1 MTSCSSASYANAPR
15 KIDTDAHLDQQENAK
30 IPPKAVVIIGATF
43 PRRTYMTKLVTC
55 PFGKEIRGEND
66 DELVKLVTKHGKKVH
81 SRENLTRDD
90 ILAMAQPV

>member
-1 MTSCSSASYANAPR
+1 
-15 KIDTDAHLDQQENAK
+15 
-30 IPPKAVVIIGATF
+30 
-43 PRRTYMTKLVTC
+43 MTKLVTC